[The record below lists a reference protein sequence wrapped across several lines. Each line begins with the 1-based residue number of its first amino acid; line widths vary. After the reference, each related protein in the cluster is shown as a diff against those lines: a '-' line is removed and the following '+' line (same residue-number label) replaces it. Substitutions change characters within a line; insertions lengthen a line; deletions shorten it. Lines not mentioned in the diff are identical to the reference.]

1 MVIISFFNSI
11 PGAIDGFLL
20 EALPSMQQIGIFT
33 LPLLLFTWMAGW
45 VAGILHGKVNLA
57 VAYSRK
63 VFHFLIFTMAG
74 VLHIFG
80 QLSLV
85 ALYGVI
91 VSCYVLYGV
100 LRGEGYPFY
109 EAVARPED
117 SPHQTLFILVPLFTT
132 ALGGVTSNILFP
144 QFAHVGYLVSGWG
157 DAIAEPV
164 GRKWGR
170 HTYNIPSLA
179 GVPAIRTIEGSISV
193 LVVGAL
199 AAFLALWITAIPW
212 AIALRAAALCGVL
225 ATIIESVS
233 THGID
238 NFTVQVAV
246 AAGAHYLLIGF

>member
-1 MVIISFFNSI
+1 MDIINLLNSI
-11 PGAIDGFLL
+11 LAPIERFLL
-20 EALPSMQQIGIFT
+20 EALPSLHQIGIFT
-33 LPLLLFTWMAGW
+33 LPLLLFTWLAGW
-45 VAGILHGKVNLA
+45 LAGILHVKVNLE

-80 QLSLV
+80 HLSLV

-91 VSCYVLYGV
+91 VSCYVIYGV
-100 LRGEGYPFY
+100 LRGKGYPFY

-164 GRKWGR
+164 GRKWGK
-170 HTYNIPSLA
+170 HSYNVPSLA
-179 GVPAIRTIEGSISV
+179 GVPAIRTIEGSVSV
-193 LVVGAL
+193 FVVGTL
-199 AAFLALWITAIPW
+199 AAFLALWITATPW
-212 AIALRAAALCGVL
+212 AIALRAAVLCSVIAAL
-225 ATIIESVS
+225 IESVS

-246 AAGAHYLLIGF
+246 AAAAYFLLIGF

>member
-1 MVIISFFNSI
+1 MELIDLLNFIFAPIEQFLREAFPSIS
-11 PGAIDGFLL
+11 
-20 EALPSMQQIGIFT
+20 QIGIWT
-33 LPLLLFTWMAGW
+33 LPLLLFTWLAGW
-45 VAGILHGKVNLA
+45 IAGKLHAEVNLA

-80 QLSLV
+80 HLSLV

-91 VSCYVLYGV
+91 VSCYVVYGV
-100 LRGEGYPFY
+100 VRGEGYPFY

-117 SPHQTLFILVPLFTT
+117 RPHRTLFILVPLFTT

-144 QFAHVGYLVSGWG
+144 HFAHVGYLVSGWG

-164 GRKWGR
+164 GRKWGS
-170 HTYNIPSLA
+170 HSYNVPSLA

-193 LVVGAL
+193 FIVGTI
-199 AAFLALWITAIPW
+199 AAFLALWVIDIPW
-212 AIALRAAALCGVL
+212 ILALQAAALCGVI
-225 ATIIESVS
+225 ATGIESVS

-246 AAGAHYLLIGF
+246 AAVAQYVLLGI